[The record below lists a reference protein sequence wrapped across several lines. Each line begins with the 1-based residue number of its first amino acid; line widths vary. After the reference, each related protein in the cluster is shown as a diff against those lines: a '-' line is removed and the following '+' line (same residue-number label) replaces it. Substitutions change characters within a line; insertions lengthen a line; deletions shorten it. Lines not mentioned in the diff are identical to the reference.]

1 MDQPKI
7 ERLLR
12 LMKLL
17 TLPVNYTIDEIAER
31 LGMSRRTVYRYIDTL
46 KGAGFAVARI
56 GDSFHILKEDSR
68 FNDIEQLV
76 HFSEEESFMV
86 NSLLDALDD
95 TNMLKQNLKR
105 KLASV
110 YNSTSLADCVIRKE
124 NAANTH
130 ELIRAI
136 EKKQQVILRNYAS
149 SNSGDVRDRL
159 VEPFSFTTNY
169 IQVWCYEPQSGMN
182 KQFRVSRIGAVEASK
197 EGWQYAD
204 RHRSEKSDVFRT
216 GGTAATKVKLK
227 LGVMAKNLLLEEY
240 PLAERDLTQIDNEHW
255 LLDTDIYRPEGVG
268 RFVIGLANDIE
279 IVEGE
284 SIKTYLKEFMTRYC
298 KKIVL

>member
-17 TLPVNYTIDEIAER
+17 TLPVNYTIDEIADR

-56 GDSFHILKEDSR
+56 GDSFRMLKEDRR
-68 FNDIEQLV
+68 FNEIEQLV
-76 HFSEEESFMV
+76 HFSEEESYMV
-86 NSLLDALDD
+86 NALLDALDD

-110 YNSTSLADCVIRKE
+110 YNSTSLADSVIKKE
-124 NAANTH
+124 HVANTH

-136 EKKQQVILRNYAS
+136 ESRRQVLLRDYAS
-149 SNSGDVRDRL
+149 SSSRAVRDRL
-159 VEPFSFTTNY
+159 VEPFAFTTNY
-169 IQVWCYEPQSGMN
+169 IQVWCYEPESGMN
-182 KQFRVSRIGAVEASK
+182 KQFRVSRIGAVEVCK
-197 EGWQYAD
+197 EEWLFAD
-204 RHRSEKSDVFRT
+204 KHRSEKSDVFRT
-216 GGTAATKVKLK
+216 GGTEGTNIKLR

-240 PLAERDLTQIDNEHW
+240 PLAERDLTQTDSEHW
-255 LLDTDIYRPEGVG
+255 LLDTTIYRPAGVG

-279 IVEGE
+279 IIEGE
-284 SIKTYLKEFMTRYC
+284 TVKEYIKNFMAKYC
-298 KKIVL
+298 RAIIS

>member
-17 TLPVNYTIDEIAER
+17 TLPVNYTVDEIADKLE
-31 LGMSRRTVYRYIDTL
+31 MSRRTVYRYIDTL

-56 GDSFHILKEDSR
+56 GNSFHMLKEDSR

-76 HFSEEESFMV
+76 HFSEEESYMV
-86 NSLLDALDD
+86 NALLDALDD

-110 YNSTSLADCVIRKE
+110 YNSTSLADCVVKKE
-124 NAANTH
+124 NVANTH

-136 EKKQQVILRNYAS
+136 EEQQQVVLRNYAS
-149 SNSGDVRDRL
+149 SNSGDVRDRV
-159 VEPFSFTTNY
+159 VEPFAFTTNH
-169 IQVWCYEPQSGMN
+169 IQVWCYEPESGMN
-182 KQFRVSRIGAVEASK
+182 KQFRISRIGAVETCK
-197 EGWQYAD
+197 EKWQHSD
-204 RHRSEKSDVFRT
+204 KHRSEKSDIFRT
-216 GGTAATKVKLK
+216 GGTEGTNLKLK

-240 PLAERDLTQIDNEHW
+240 PLAERDLTQIDGEHW
-255 LLDTDIYRPEGVG
+255 LLDTIIYRPAGAG
-268 RFVIGLANDIE
+268 RFIIGLANDIE
-279 IVEGE
+279 IIEGE
-284 SIKTYLKEFMTRYC
+284 KVKEYLRDFT
-298 KKIVL
+298 KKHLGDIVS

>member
-17 TLPVNYTIDEIAER
+17 TLPVNYTVDEIADR

-56 GDSFHILKEDSR
+56 GDSFHMLKEDSR

-110 YNSTSLADCVIRKE
+110 YNSTSLADFVVKKE

-136 EKKQQVILRNYAS
+136 EERQQVVLRNYAS

-159 VEPFSFTTNY
+159 VEPFAFTTNY
-169 IQVWCYEPQSGMN
+169 IQIWCYEPESGMN
-182 KQFRVSRIGAVEASK
+182 KQFRISRIGSVEASK
-197 EGWQYAD
+197 EKWQHSEK
-204 RHRSEKSDVFRT
+204 HRSEKSDIFRT
-216 GGTAATKVKLK
+216 GGTEGTNLKLK

-240 PLAERDLTQIDNEHW
+240 PLAERDLTQIDSEHW
-255 LLDTDIYRPEGVG
+255 LLDTIIYRPAGAG
-268 RFVIGLANDIE
+268 RFIIGLANDIE
-279 IVEGE
+279 IIEGE
-284 SIKTYLKEFMTRYC
+284 SIKTYLKEFMEKYYSR
-298 KKIVL
+298 IVN